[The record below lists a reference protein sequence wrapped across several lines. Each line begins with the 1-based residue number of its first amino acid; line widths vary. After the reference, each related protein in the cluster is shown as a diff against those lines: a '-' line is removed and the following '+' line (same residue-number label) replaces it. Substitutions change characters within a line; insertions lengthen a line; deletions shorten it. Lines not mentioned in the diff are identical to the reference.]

1 MRRDTACIPADMP
14 CRAHATAMQACAQS
28 STPRQACCIASQ
40 RAKTRTAERARCLV
54 NKRRRGVSVVSPCR
68 CIARG
73 FPHICDASASR
84 GAPHTSGAKVRCSG
98 DIVRTFASYCSL
110 IFAAVAG
117 GERTA
122 HWAGL
127 AQFLRKEIGADSAP
141 SFGSDSEAK
150 NQSDTIKTI
159 ARI

>member
-1 MRRDTACIPADMP
+1 M
-14 CRAHATAMQACAQS
+14 
-28 STPRQACCIASQ
+28 
-40 RAKTRTAERARCLV
+40 
-54 NKRRRGVSVVSPCR
+54 VSPCR

-84 GAPHTSGAKVRCSG
+84 GAPHTLGSKVRCSG
-98 DIVRTFASYCSL
+98 DIVSTLASYCSV
-110 IFAAVAG
+110 IFAAEAG

-141 SFGSDSEAK
+141 SFGADLDARNQSGIVKTYNEFENIDDFFKKNIHVRSSDSGPKTVLGKWALFAK
-150 NQSDTIKTI
+150 VILKPYIDPKV
-159 ARI
+159 